1 MTLPLGSFL
10 EKKAKN
16 IFWSMASS
24 RLVPGKKAP
33 PREFV
38 SSVLLIRPDRLGDF
52 LLSVPAFQAL
62 RKSLGPS
69 CRFTLVAGER
79 NASLAR
85 FFFPEAEVL
94 TFHRGFFRRPALYFR
109 LWRGTYD
116 LAVDFHSYPFSTTS
130 ALMTLLSKAPSRVGF
145 WATGDFAQ
153 YRGLSRK
160 VFNQGREAPP
170 ENLPETEKGFLLLR
184 GIVQRPPLRSL
195 PKVPPVPRAVRER
208 VEAFF
213 REAKAGPRDFCVG
226 IHPTLQKDDNRWSQ
240 GKYLELVRE
249 LGKDGRVKVF
259 VVHGKGEG
267 ELLERFKL
275 GLEGFS
281 NVFILPESDV
291 LFILEAA
298 KRFRLFICN
307 DSGLMHLASLATR
320 VLAVF
325 GPSEPRRW
333 GPLAT
338 GKAPPIIL
346 RKKDGLCDSVPSREV
361 VREVRKLLK
370 SKR

>member
-10 EKKAKN
+10 EKKAKDL
-16 IFWSMASS
+16 FWSTASS
-24 RLVPGKKAP
+24 RLVPGNDVPAE
-33 PREFV
+33 RDI

-62 RKSLGPS
+62 RESLGPS
-69 CRFTLVAGER
+69 CRFTFVAGER
-79 NASLAR
+79 NESLAR
-85 FFFPEAEVL
+85 FFFPDAEVL
-94 TFHRGFFRRPALYFR
+94 TFPRNFFRRAAFYFR
-109 LWRGTYD
+109 LWRRTYD

-130 ALMTLLSKAPSRVGF
+130 AFMTLLSKAPSRVGF
-145 WATGDFAQ
+145 WARGDFAE

-160 VFNQGREAPP
+160 VFNRGVEAPP
-170 ENLPETEKGFLLLR
+170 ENLHETEKGFLLLR
-184 GIVQRPPLRSL
+184 EIVRRPALPAH

-208 VEAFF
+208 VAAFF
-213 REAKAGPRDFCVG
+213 REVKGGPRDLCVG
-226 IHPTLQKDDNRWSQ
+226 IHPTLQKEDNRWSQ
-240 GKYLELVRE
+240 EKYLELVRE
-249 LGKDGRVKVF
+249 LGKGGRVKVF

-267 ELLERFKL
+267 ALLERFKK
-275 GLEGFS
+275 GLADFS
-281 NVFILPESDV
+281 NVFVLPESDV

-320 VLAVF
+320 VVAVF

-333 GPLAT
+333 GPLAR
-338 GKAPPIIL
+338 GKARPKIL
-346 RKKDGLCDSVPSREV
+346 RKRDGLCDSVPSREV